1 MKPANDPDAPAVGHA
16 RGCVPDFPDEAL
28 LAELE
33 TLRLM
38 LAPVEKPACATE
50 GDGMIIMRLCSGLTL
65 PEWECLRNRRD
76 LRDWLA
82 LPLSANP
89 FPYLTR
95 IQQTLEELVF
105 LSEHDPLTKLYNR
118 GAFERILGAELI
130 RSARSGQSLA
140 LVLLDLDDF
149 KLVNDTYGH
158 PCGDRV
164 LETMGALLAAE
175 KRTYDYA
182 ARIGGEEFALILPGV
197 GLMRAEGVI
206 ERLIES
212 ARSLHIVCD
221 GVDTPLRVTISAG
234 LACTKGKYPISLE
247 KLYALADEALYTAK
261 AQGKDRLFSAPIADL
276 TAPPENTLVRADE
289 KRFLFTGST
298 KG

>member
-1 MKPANDPDAPAVGHA
+1 MKPTDTD
-16 RGCVPDFPDEAL
+16 CTSDFPDEAL
-28 LAELE
+28 LAELDA
-33 TLRLM
+33 LRRM
-38 LAPVEKPACATE
+38 LASVDKPACATA
-50 GDGMIIMRLCSGLTL
+50 GDGLVIMRLCSGLTL
-65 PEWECLRNRRD
+65 PEWETLRNRRD

-95 IQQTLEELVF
+95 IQQTLQELVF
-105 LSEHDPLTKLYNR
+105 LSEHDPLTKLHNR
-118 GAFERILGAELI
+118 GAFERILAAELV

-140 LVLLDLDDF
+140 LVLVDLDDF
-149 KLVNDTYGH
+149 KQVNDTHGH

-164 LETMGALLAAE
+164 IATIGALLAAE

-197 GLMRAEGVI
+197 GLVRAEGVI

-212 ARSLHIVCD
+212 ARSLRIVCD
-221 GVDTPLRVTISAG
+221 GVDTPLQVTISAG
-234 LACTKGKYPISLE
+234 IACTKGKLAISWE

-261 AQGKDRLFSAPIADL
+261 AEGKDRLHCAPIADL
-276 TAPPENTLVRADE
+276 TAPPEKTLVRADE

>member
-1 MKPANDPDAPAVGHA
+1 MKPADTD
-16 RGCVPDFPDEAL
+16 CSSDFPDEAL
-28 LAELE
+28 LAELDA
-33 TLRLM
+33 LRRM
-38 LAPVEKPACATE
+38 LATVDKPDCAVE
-50 GDGMIIMRLCSGLTL
+50 GDGLVIMRLCSGLTL
-65 PEWECLRNRRD
+65 PEWESLRNRRD
-76 LRDWLA
+76 LRDWMA

-95 IQQTLEELVF
+95 IQQTLKDLVF
-105 LSEHDPLTKLYNR
+105 LSEHDPLTKLHNR
-118 GAFERILGAELI
+118 GAFERILAAELI

-140 LVLLDLDDF
+140 LVLIDLDDF

-164 LETMGALLAAE
+164 IATMGALLAAE

-197 GLMRAEGVI
+197 GLVRAEGVI

-212 ARSLHIVCD
+212 ARSLRIICD
-221 GVDTPLRVTISAG
+221 GVDMPLRVTISAG
-234 LACTKGKYPISLE
+234 IACTKGKLAITWE
-247 KLYALADEALYTAK
+247 KLYAMADDALYTAK
-261 AQGKDRLFSAPIADL
+261 AQGKDRLHSAPIADL
-276 TAPPENTLVRADE
+276 TAPPEKTLVRADE
-289 KRFLFTGST
+289 KRFLFTGSI

>member
-1 MKPANDPDAPAVGHA
+1 MKPTDACP
-16 RGCVPDFPDEAL
+16 PDFPDEAL
-28 LAELE
+28 LAELD
-33 TLRLM
+33 TLRRM
-38 LAPVEKPACATE
+38 LETVDKPACATE
-50 GDGMIIMRLCSGLTL
+50 GDGMVIMRLCSGLTL
-65 PEWECLRNRRD
+65 EEWELLRNRRD

-95 IQQTLEELVF
+95 IQQTLQDLVF

-118 GAFERILGAELI
+118 GAFERILDAELI

-164 LETMGALLAAE
+164 LETMGALMAAE
-175 KRTYDYA
+175 KRTYDSA

-197 GLMRAEGVI
+197 GLVRAEGVI
-206 ERLIES
+206 ERLIDS
-212 ARSLHIVCD
+212 ARSLRIVCD
-221 GVDTPLRVTISAG
+221 GVDTPLRATISAG
-234 LACTKGKYPISLE
+234 IACTKGKLTVSRAQ
-247 KLYALADEALYTAK
+247 LYALADEALYTAK
-261 AQGKDRLFSAPIADL
+261 AQGKDRLHCAPIADL
-276 TAPPENTLVRADE
+276 TAPPEKTLVRADE

>member
-1 MKPANDPDAPAVGHA
+1 MHADDISLADAP
-16 RGCVPDFPDEAL
+16 REAL

-33 TLRLM
+33 TLRATLSS
-38 LAPVEKPACATE
+38 LEKPACAEE
-50 GDGMIIMRLCSGLTL
+50 GEGLVIMRLCSGLGL
-65 PEWECLRNRRD
+65 ADWESLCNCQD

-89 FPYLTR
+89 LPFLTR
-95 IQQTLEELVF
+95 LQETLRDLVF

-118 GAFERILGAELI
+118 GAFERILAAELT
-130 RSARSGQSLA
+130 RASRAGQALA

-149 KLVNDTYGH
+149 KSVNDSHGH

-164 LETMGALLAAE
+164 IETVGALLLAE

-182 ARIGGEEFALILPGV
+182 ARIGGEEFALILPSV
-197 GLMRAEGVI
+197 GLVRAEMFI
-206 ERLIES
+206 ERILAAI
-212 ARSLHIVCD
+212 RSLRIVCD
-221 GVDTPLRVTISAG
+221 GVATPLRLTISAG
-234 LACTKGKYPISLE
+234 LACTKGKMATTRD
-247 KLYALADEALYTAK
+247 KLYALADAALYAAK
-261 AQGKDRLFSAPIADL
+261 AAGKDRYVAAPIADL

-289 KRFLFTGST
+289 KRFLFTGLN

>member
-1 MKPANDPDAPAVGHA
+1 MKPANAPGVGDAD
-16 RGCVPDFPDEAL
+16 CMPDFPEEAL

-33 TLRLM
+33 TLRQM
-38 LAPVEKPACATE
+38 LEPVEKPACATD
-50 GDGMIIMRLCSGLTL
+50 GDGLVIMRLCSGLTL
-65 PEWECLRNRRD
+65 PEWERLHNRRD

-95 IQQTLEELVF
+95 IQQTLKDLVF
-105 LSEHDPLTKLYNR
+105 LSEHDPMTKLYNR
-118 GAFERILGAELI
+118 GAFERILDAELI
-130 RSARSGQSLA
+130 RSARSSQSLA
-140 LVLLDLDDF
+140 LVLLDLDNF
-149 KLVNDTYGH
+149 KLVNDAHGH

-164 LETMGALLAAE
+164 LETIGALLAAE

-182 ARIGGEEFALILPGV
+182 ARIGGEEFALILPGI

-212 ARSLHIVCD
+212 ARSLRIVCD
-221 GVDTPLRVTISAG
+221 GIETPLSVTLSAG
-234 LACTKGKYPISLE
+234 LACTKGKYAISRE

-261 AQGKDRLFSAPIADL
+261 SQGKDQLFSAPIADL
-276 TAPPENTLVRADE
+276 TAPPEDTLVRADE

>member
-1 MKPANDPDAPAVGHA
+1 MKSADVGDAACG
-16 RGCVPDFPDEAL
+16 PDFPDEAL
-28 LAELE
+28 LAELDA
-33 TLRLM
+33 LRRM
-38 LAPVEKPACATE
+38 LESVDKPACATE
-50 GDGMIIMRLCSGLTL
+50 GDGMVIMRLCPGLTL
-65 PEWECLRNRRD
+65 TEWECLRNRRD

-95 IQQTLEELVF
+95 IQQTLKDLVF
-105 LSEHDPLTKLYNR
+105 LSEHDPLTKLHNR
-118 GAFERILGAELI
+118 GAFERILAAELI
-130 RSARSGQSLA
+130 RASRSGQSLA
-140 LVLLDLDDF
+140 LVLIDLDDF
-149 KLVNDTYGH
+149 KLVNDNYGH

-164 LETMGALLAAE
+164 LETIGALLAAE

-182 ARIGGEEFALILPGV
+182 ARIGGEEFALILPGI
-197 GLMRAEGVI
+197 GLVRAEGVI

-212 ARSLHIVCD
+212 ARSLRIVCD
-221 GVDTPLRVTISAG
+221 GVDIPLRVTISAG
-234 LACTKGKYPISLE
+234 LACTKGKSAVSRE

-276 TAPPENTLVRADE
+276 TAPPEKTLVRADE
-289 KRFLFTGST
+289 KRFLFTGLT